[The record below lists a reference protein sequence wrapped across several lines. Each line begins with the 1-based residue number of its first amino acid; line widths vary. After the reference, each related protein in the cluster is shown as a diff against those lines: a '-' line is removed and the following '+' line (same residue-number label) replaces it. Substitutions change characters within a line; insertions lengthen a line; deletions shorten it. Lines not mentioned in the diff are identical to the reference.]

1 MKNYC
6 LPTSRIPRY
15 ARNDMNMYR
24 LIFAAAALYNIVFG
38 LWASLAPRAFF
49 GMFHLQPASYPA
61 IWACLGMVVGLYGV
75 GYAYAAWRLD
85 RAFPFIAIGLAG
97 KILGPIGWVMSVR
110 SGELPFRT
118 FPLIVFDD
126 LMWWLPFAMF
136 LLEGTRVTKWLA
148 RTAPYWCA
156 ALHAAAAFGTLI
168 LLRGGSEAVADID
181 KRVAYLSEH
190 SDRWRAGWLLWMMA
204 AISLAAF
211 YAWWGSR
218 VPSRPA
224 LIAFAIAALGLA
236 CDFSGE
242 SLLIAWIPRP
252 GSSMYRTATLLSA
265 AAGNG
270 FYTVAGI
277 MLTFFT
283 KPLRPLAWLVWLSGI
298 ALTIA
303 TIVNVPAAITLAS
316 AALMI
321 LFIPFVVL
329 LGRRLS

>member
-1 MKNYC
+1 MGEFA
-6 LPTSRIPRY
+6 TRV
-15 ARNDMNMYR
+15 YR
-24 LIFAAAALYNIVFG
+24 LIFTAAAAYNILFG

-49 GMFHLQPASYPA
+49 AMFHLEPATYPA

-75 GYAYAAWRLD
+75 GYAYAAWHLD

-97 KILGPIGWVMSVR
+97 KLLGPIGWVMSVR

-136 LLEGTRVTKWLA
+136 LMEGTRVTKWLK
-148 RTAPYWCA
+148 RSAPYWCA
-156 ALHAAAAFGTLI
+156 ALHAVAASGTLI

-181 KRVAYLSEH
+181 QRVAYLSAH
-190 SDRWRAGWLLWMMA
+190 PVFWRAGWLLWMIA
-204 AISLAAF
+204 AISLTSF

-218 VPSRPA
+218 ISSRPA
-224 LIAFAIAALGLA
+224 LVAFGIAALGLA

-242 SLLIAWIPRP
+242 SMLIAWIPRP
-252 GSSMYRTATLLSA
+252 DRWMYRAATLLSA

-270 FYTVAGI
+270 LYTVAGI
-277 MLTFFT
+277 TLTILT
-283 KPLRPLAWLVWLSGI
+283 NSLRPLAWLVWLSGI

-303 TIVNVPAAITLAS
+303 TIANVPTAVTLAS
-316 AALMI
+316 ALLMI

>member
-1 MKNYC
+1 MSEHA
-6 LPTSRIPRY
+6 SRV
-15 ARNDMNMYR
+15 YR
-24 LIFAAAALYNIVFG
+24 LIFAAAAAYNIVFG

-49 GMFHLQPASYPA
+49 ALFHLEPATYPA

-97 KILGPIGWVMSVR
+97 KVLGPIGWVMSVR

-148 RTAPYWCA
+148 RSAPYWCA
-156 ALHAAAAFGTLI
+156 ALHAVAAFGTLI
-168 LLRGGSEAVADID
+168 LLRGGSEAVAHID
-181 KRVAYLSEH
+181 ERVAYLSEH
-190 SDRWRAGWLLWMMA
+190 PDRWRAGWLLWMIA
-204 AISLAAF
+204 AISLTAF

-218 VPSRPA
+218 VAVRPA
-224 LIAFAIAALGLA
+224 LIAFAIAGLGLA

-242 SLLIAWIPRP
+242 SLLIAWIPHP
-252 GSSMYRTATLLSA
+252 GSSMYRAATLLSA

-270 FYTVAGI
+270 LYTVAGI
-277 MLTFFT
+277 ILTIST
-283 KPLRPLAWLVWLSGI
+283 PPLRALASLVWISGI

-303 TIVNVPAAITLAS
+303 TIGSAPAAITISS
-316 AALMI
+316 AALM
-321 LFIPFVVL
+321 LTLIPFVIL
-329 LGRRLS
+329 LGRKLS

>member
-1 MKNYC
+1 M
-6 LPTSRIPRY
+6 SEY
-15 ARNDMNMYR
+15 ARRVYR
-24 LIFAAAALYNIVFG
+24 LIFAAAAAYNIAFG
-38 LWASLAPRAFF
+38 LWASLFPRAFF
-49 GMFHLQPASYPA
+49 TTFDLEPASYPA

-75 GYAYAAWRLD
+75 GYGYAAWRLD

-97 KILGPIGWVMSVR
+97 KIFGPIGWVMSVR
-110 SGELPFRT
+110 SGELPSRT

-156 ALHAAAAFGTLI
+156 ALHAVAAFGTLA

-181 KRVAYLSEH
+181 RRVGWLNAHPAS
-190 SDRWRAGWLLWMMA
+190 WRAGWLLWMIA
-204 AISLAAF
+204 AISLTAF

-218 VPSRPA
+218 VPARPA
-224 LIAFAIAALGLA
+224 LIAFAIAAIGLA

-242 SLLIAWIPRP
+242 SMLIAWVPRP
-252 GSSMYRTATLLSA
+252 DSSMYRNASLLSA

-270 FYTVAGI
+270 LYTIAG
-277 MLTFFT
+277 MTLTWFT
-283 KPLRPLAWLVWLSGI
+283 DALRPLAWLVWLSGI

-303 TIVNVPAAITLAS
+303 TIGNAPAAITIAS

-329 LGRRLS
+329 LARRLS